1 MAALHPHRRYR
12 GGLAVLLV
20 AWTLLPCAPALARD
34 NTASPGG
41 PDAACAAL
49 QARADLNI
57 TLLFG
62 LRRPDGTRVT
72 RRQWRIFLRDVV
84 TPQFPDGLTVVH
96 GDGQWRDRQSG
107 QVRHEPARVVWIV
120 TPALPDLAGRIGTI
134 RNEYRRRFGQQ
145 SVGVVAGAGCDAF

>member
-1 MAALHPHRRYR
+1 MTVRFNRLYR
-12 GGLAVLLV
+12 GGFAALLV
-20 AWTLLPCAPALARD
+20 AWGLLSCQPAQARD
-34 NTASPGG
+34 NPAVTGG
-41 PDAACAAL
+41 LDGACTAL

-72 RRQWRIFLRDVV
+72 RRQWRGFLRDVV

-107 QVRHEPARVVWIV
+107 QVGHEPARVVWIV
-120 TPALPDLAGRIGTI
+120 TPALPDLARRIGTI
-134 RNEYRRRFGQQ
+134 RDEYRRRFGQQ
-145 SVGVVAGAGCDAF
+145 SVGVVINAGCDAF